1 MESSGA
7 CNLKEVGSEA
17 AIAAPIIK
25 LLWSPVR
32 EEGGGRREGGS
43 GEGRGEWMT
52 GLPLLFLKWL
62 VQAELSKHLNR

>member
-7 CNLKEVGSEA
+7 CNLKGVGSEA

-32 EEGGGRREGGS
+32 EEGGGRGERGG
-43 GEGRGEWMT
+43 GVT
-52 GLPLLFLKWL
+52 GLPLLFLKWM
-62 VQAELSKHLNR
+62 VHAELSKHLNR

>member
-32 EEGGGRREGGS
+32 EEGGGRGEEEGG
-43 GEGRGEWMT
+43 ERVT
-52 GLPLLFLKWL
+52 GPPLLFLKWL
-62 VQAELSKHLNR
+62 VHAELSKHLR